1 MLIRYEDLCE
11 HPLQIVK
18 ELLNFLELPQ
28 SQEVMVNWYFPLQ
41 NRFVILISLKIN
53 MKCQGQFFFK
63 SYSWVITWYVSKTFE
78 RLSNAV

>member
-28 SQEVMVNWYFPLQ
+28 SQEVMVN
-41 NRFVILISLKIN
+41 
-53 MKCQGQFFFK
+53 
-63 SYSWVITWYVSKTFE
+63 
-78 RLSNAV
+78 